1 MVTYAN
7 QKVIHIQKP
16 EYEKNYLQVGNNE
29 WQKAGKILTYAAFKI
44 YLYLAGNK
52 NGFDLAL
59 SQKAV
64 EQTLGVSKATY
75 HTAIQELESRG
86 YLSLKKGNVYEFS
99 PDTTITEEGAN
110 KIKQEEN
117 RLKRA
122 KRSCRQYNVSNVKQE
137 CENETVLSTIQEC
150 LVDDTDMSVEQDKVV
165 LSASTEINKQ
175 IINNI
180 DKEGSEEANASSE
193 KEDINTPYQEHN
205 VENRI
210 EYNIKYDPDDEPYSH
225 DVANKIA
232 YVWCVKQSC
241 VDILDDIKSN
251 IYNNMDGL
259 FGLSI
264 KKKTLLK
271 VLQETYDNSCDI

>member
-99 PDTTITEEGAN
+99 PNTTITEENAN

-117 RLKRA
+117 RLKRS
-122 KRSCRQYNVSNVKQE
+122 KRSCRQDNVSDSKQE
-137 CENETVLSTIQEC
+137 RENETVLSTIQEC
-150 LVDDTDMSVEQDKVV
+150 LVDDTDVSVEQDKVV

-193 KEDINTPYQEHN
+193 KKNEYNIDYDDDNTPYL
-205 VENRI
+205 
-210 EYNIKYDPDDEPYSH
+210 KSDAD
-225 DVANKIA
+225 KIA
-232 YVWCVKQSC
+232 YSWCIKQSC
-241 VDILDDIKSN
+241 VELFDLIKDA
-251 IYNNMDGL
+251 IGYNMDGA
-259 FGLSI
+259 FGISI
-264 KKKTLLK
+264 KKKTLLR
-271 VLQETYDNSCDI
+271 VIQDTYSEHYEI

>member
-1 MVTYAN
+1 MITYAN
-7 QKVIHIQKP
+7 QKVIHVQKP

-86 YLSLKKGNVYEFS
+86 YLRLKQGNIYEFS
-99 PDTTITEEGAN
+99 PDTTITEEDAN

-117 RLKRA
+117 RLKRS
-122 KRSCRQYNVSNVKQE
+122 KRSCRQDTVSDAKQDDE
-137 CENETVLSTIQEC
+137 HETVLSTIQEC
-150 LVDDTDMSVEQDKVV
+150 LVGDTDMSVEQDKIV

-180 DKEGSEEANASSE
+180 YNTPSDEANASSE
-193 KEDINTPYQEHN
+193 KNNEYNIEYDDDNTPYLKS
-205 VENRI
+205 VVDKI
-210 EYNIKYDPDDEPYSH
+210 IYSWCIKH
-225 DVANKIA
+225 
-232 YVWCVKQSC
+232 SC
-241 VDILDDIKSN
+241 VDILGQIKDN
-251 IYNNMDGL
+251 VARNMDGA
-259 FGLSI
+259 FGFSI
-264 KKKTLLK
+264 KKSTLLK
-271 VLQETYDNSCDI
+271 VIRDTYSEHYEI